1 MTLSKGLSSWH
12 QFIEQRNVSILD
24 EFLADDVVLYSPVV
38 FTPIEGK
45 FFVKKYLLAAEQV
58 IANESFEYVNSISN
72 DNYAVLEFKTKI
84 DGITVEG
91 IDMITFNDEDKL
103 KSLKVMVRPLKA
115 MNIVHQKMG
124 EFLEKMKQ

>member
-1 MTLSKGLSSWH
+1 MSQSKGLKFWH
-12 QFIEQRNVSILD
+12 QFITNRDLSLLD
-24 EFLADDVVLYSPVV
+24 DLLAEDVVLYSPVV
-38 FTPIEGK
+38 FSPIKGK
-45 FFVKKYLLAAEQV
+45 FFVKMYLMAAEKI
-58 IANESFEYVNSISN
+58 IANESFEYVSEISK
-72 DNYAVLEFKTKI
+72 DDYAVLEFKTEI

-91 IDMITFNDEDKL
+91 VDMINFNQEGKL